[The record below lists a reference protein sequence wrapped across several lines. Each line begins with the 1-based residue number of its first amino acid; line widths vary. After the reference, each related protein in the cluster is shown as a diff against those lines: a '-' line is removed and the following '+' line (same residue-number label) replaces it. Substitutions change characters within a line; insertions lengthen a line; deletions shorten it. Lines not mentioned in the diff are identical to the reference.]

1 MTNQPEIQKLTKPAT
16 LREDIRVH
24 LKGLGCPE
32 PHLILASLAAGV
44 DPRAIPDSLGQLIR
58 QCHEKRQNGSPRP
71 EDWEKLYDYYQRH
84 PEIGAGCVDVDTSLT
99 ATIKLMPHLHPKLKS
114 LEVSGDLEHKVR
126 VRPLTDE
133 DIQKLEAKLKGE
145 I

>member
-1 MTNQPEIQKLTKPAT
+1 MAKTPEIQKKLKPAT

-24 LKGLGCPE
+24 LQGLGCPE
-32 PHLILASLAAGV
+32 PHLLLASMAAGV
-44 DPRAIPDSLGQLIR
+44 DPRAIPDYLGQLIR
-58 QCHEKRQNGSPRP
+58 QCHEHRRDGSPRP
-71 EDWEKLYDYYQRH
+71 EDWEQLYDYYQRH
-84 PEIGAGCVDVDTSLT
+84 PEIGAGVVDIDTSLT

-133 DIQKLEAKLKGE
+133 DIQKLEEKLKGE